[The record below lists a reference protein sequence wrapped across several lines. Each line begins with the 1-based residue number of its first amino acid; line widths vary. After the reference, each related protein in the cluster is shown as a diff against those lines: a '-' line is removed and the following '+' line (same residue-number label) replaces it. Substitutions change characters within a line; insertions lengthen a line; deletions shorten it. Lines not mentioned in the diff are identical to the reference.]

1 MDYRLIHFNC
11 ARPSGAFTFENEFV
25 RVFLSILPRI
35 FSDADSFEGL
45 HWHRHGVR
53 EPNGNWRD
61 LYQAFPYAEE
71 LGVPDVCTMAGWTS
85 LEEMRRFV
93 YSGKTHPAGMRRLQS
108 QLDRSQGPGFVMW
121 WAPRE
126 ERFTMSDGWDRLQH
140 LRLHGSSAYAF
151 SLDDPLARP
160 QVA

>member
-11 ARPSGAFTFENEFV
+11 ARPTGEFTFDNEFV
-25 RVFLSILPRI
+25 RVFLAILPRI
-35 FSDADSFEGL
+35 FSDADSFHGI
-45 HWHRHGVR
+45 HWHRHGLR
-53 EPNGNWRD
+53 QPDGSWRD
-61 LYQAFPYAEE
+61 LGDAFPYAKD

-85 LEEMRRFV
+85 LADMRSFV
-93 YSGKTHPAGMRRLQS
+93 YDGRTHPSGMRRLQE

-126 ERFTMSDGWDRLQH
+126 ERFTMEDGWARLTH
-140 LRLHGSSAYAF
+140 LRQYGSSPHAF
-151 SLDDPLARP
+151 SLDQPVVRP